1 MPRNKLH
8 EIHSDFTTT
17 SGVWITYRAEITG
30 FYNTYNRVDLD
41 DHVVREFN
49 KKIRDLGQPESLY
62 IAPYDGGLRY
72 IGNGTSFS

>member
-8 EIHSDFTTT
+8 EIHADFTPT
-17 SGVWITYRAEITG
+17 SGAWITYRSEITG
-30 FYNTYNRVDLD
+30 FYNNYSRADLD

-49 KKIRDLGQPESLY
+49 KKVKNLQLPESLY

-72 IGNGTSFS
+72 IGDGITFS